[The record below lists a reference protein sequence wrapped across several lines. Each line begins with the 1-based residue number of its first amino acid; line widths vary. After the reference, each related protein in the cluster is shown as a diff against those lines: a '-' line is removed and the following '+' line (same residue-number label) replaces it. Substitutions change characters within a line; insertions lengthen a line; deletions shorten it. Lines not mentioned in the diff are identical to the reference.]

1 MTVCAEGRTDGR
13 TERRTGDE
21 EGLGNIN
28 GATAT
33 ENDDDDDDVQTTE
46 IGRLGEEGERESYSF
61 GCLSRA
67 EGGPILARMGV
78 NSPRDGS
85 WMCARLKRPPVVVIA
100 NRGGGTNKS
109 PRY

>member
-13 TERRTGDE
+13 RDE

-33 ENDDDDDDVQTTE
+33 EKDDDDDDVQTTE
-46 IGRLGEEGERESYSF
+46 IGRLGERESYSF

-67 EGGPILARMGV
+67 EGGGPILARMGV

-85 WMCARLKRPPVVVIA
+85 WMCARLKWPPVVIV